1 MNVWKKTAVVG
12 IAALALLG
20 MSSCSSLNEEGAN
33 SAITTYAVSFPD
45 SSTVDCLY
53 SVGRGH
59 SGVKCMWGTSAATTT
74 VKKDDLVGSIQKA
87 GGVSVR
93 CVVDG
98 YGVMDCDSSE

>member
-1 MNVWKKTAVVG
+1 MKTWKKTTVVG

-20 MSSCSSLNEEGAN
+20 MSGCSTLNEEGAN

-53 SVGRGH
+53 SVGSGH
-59 SGVKCMWGTSAATTT
+59 SGVKCMWGTNAATTT
-74 VKKDDLVGSIQKA
+74 EKNKGLVGSIQKA

-98 YGVMDCDSSE
+98 YGVMDCDTSE

>member
-1 MNVWKKTAVVG
+1 MKTWKNTAVVG

-20 MSSCSSLNEEGAN
+20 MSGCSSLNEDGAN

-53 SVGRGH
+53 SVGGGH
-59 SGVKCMWGTSAATTT
+59 SGVKCMWDTDAATTT
-74 VKKDDLVGSIQKA
+74 VKKDGLVGSIQKA

-93 CVVDG
+93 CVVDV
-98 YGVMDCDSSE
+98 YGVMDCDTSK